1 MTNCARRVGEKIAA
15 AVLVALLAG
24 GERGMA
30 QMSGISSSL
39 ADSPG
44 AMQARTATGT
54 QPALHIVI
62 LEGEDTLNNIRER
75 VAREPIVQVE
85 DDNHKPVAG
94 VVIVF
99 FANTGNGGAGATFGG
114 ASSFTTVTDSAGR
127 AVGKGFTPNLNGG
140 KYTISVRATVA
151 GTVVAEA
158 VIHAGN
164 AAAPALG
171 SSAAA
176 APKGGTAAKIP
187 GHGTVKWVLVGSGV
201 GAGIIIATLLAG
213 GNNAAHISTGTGT
226 VVP

>member
-1 MTNCARRVGEKIAA
+1 MRICARRWSEKAAA
-15 AVLVALLAG
+15 AVLVAMVAHAPQM
-24 GERGMA
+24 MA

-39 ADSPG
+39 VDSPG
-44 AMQARTATGT
+44 AMQARTTTGT

-62 LEGEDTLNNIRER
+62 LEGEESLNNIRER

-99 FANTGNGGAGATFGG
+99 FANTGDGGASATFGG

-127 AVGKGFTPNLNGG
+127 AVGKGFTPNANGG

-151 GTVVAEA
+151 GTVVAETI
-158 VIHAGN
+158 IHAGN
-164 AAAPALG
+164 PVPPAP
-171 SSAAA
+171 
-176 APKGGTAAKIP
+176 GTASAVSPKTSVIGKVP
-187 GHGTVKWVLVGSGV
+187 GHGTLKWIIVGTGV
-201 GAGIIIATLLAG
+201 GTGIIIATILVG
-213 GNNAAHISTGTGT
+213 GNSAAHITTGTGV